1 MRRNRIAKNAETSR
15 NQIRIKNHI
24 RAHGS
29 LHNRVSWRSFARR
42 RVNLNLNFTPLFDK
56 KGWLIVVD
64 NVTIM
69 ITIMI
74 MIMIRLM
81 VMVMLMVMIV
91 IMRKSTFTSKNRPFY
106 SCLLGDLAF
115 VWQRG

>member
-1 MRRNRIAKNAETSR
+1 M
-15 NQIRIKNHI
+15 
-24 RAHGS
+24 
-29 LHNRVSWRSFARR
+29 
-42 RVNLNLNFTPLFDK
+42 
-56 KGWLIVVD
+56 D

-81 VMVMLMVMIV
+81 VMVMVMVMLMIMIVIV

-106 SCLLGDLAF
+106 SCLLSVLVF
-115 VWQRG
+115 EWQRGWR